1 MAGQVW
7 GCSDI
12 ERATTNHTQHTL
24 SRTPP
29 RHASVALF
37 SFFPNVKVIGS
48 LTSSLSFFFLLLLLL
63 LIIHGLSEVSP
74 RGTERNL
81 TSKRNKERPEG
92 EDRRG

>member
-1 MAGQVW
+1 
-7 GCSDI
+7 
-12 ERATTNHTQHTL
+12 
-24 SRTPP
+24 
-29 RHASVALF
+29 
-37 SFFPNVKVIGS
+37 
-48 LTSSLSFFFLLLLLL
+48 LLLL